1 MKTYRRLFSI
11 NLKKKDGFTLTE
23 VFIAIAIV
31 LMLSSA
37 ILTTIIASNRIVS
50 RLNHRVSAIN
60 YARHTLEELKN
71 EARDVDGTEG
81 FEQAALNDTAGWVN
95 LALPSGELSDLSG
108 QRRYR
113 IDDATWGTYAVD
125 YKVLSVEVSWTD
137 PYSGETKSVELKTYI
152 ADKVSVI

>member
-1 MKTYRRLFSI
+1 MKIYRCLFSI
-11 NLKKKDGFTLTE
+11 NLKKKDGFTLAE

-31 LMLSSA
+31 LILSSA
-37 ILTTIIASNRIVS
+37 ILTTIIASNRIVN

-81 FEQAALNDTAGWVN
+81 FEQAALNDTAGWVS
-95 LALPSGELSDLSG
+95 LALPSGELSGLSG

-113 IDDATWGTYAVD
+113 IEDATWGTYAVD
-125 YKVLSVEVSWTD
+125 YKVLTVEVSWTD
-137 PYSGETKSVELKTYI
+137 PYSSETKSVELKTYI